1 MRILLGELQKE
12 KKDIEIWTHPLDN
25 EDSGIYGG
33 IVERVFD
40 DGVLI
45 KEKLSKS
52 EFIKKKLGELEY
64 EEIFIPLKEIIR
76 III

>member
-33 IVERVFD
+33 IVERIFD

-45 KEKLSKS
+45 KEDL
-52 EFIKKKLGELEY
+52 KKV
-64 EEIFIPLKEIIR
+64 EEEVFLPFREIIR

>member
-1 MRILLGELQKE
+1 MKELFEELQKG
-12 KKDIEIWTHPLDN
+12 KKNIEVWTHPLDN

-33 IVERVFD
+33 VVERIFD

-45 KEKLSKS
+45 KEDL
-52 EFIKKKLGELEY
+52 KKV
-64 EEIFIPLKEIIR
+64 EEKVFIPFKEIIR

>member
-1 MRILLGELQKE
+1 MKTLFQELKKE

-33 IVERVFD
+33 VVEVVFS

-45 KEKLSKS
+45 KEDL
-52 EFIKKKLGELEY
+52 KKV
-64 EEIFIPLKEIIR
+64 EEKVFIPFREIIR
-76 III
+76 IIV

>member
-1 MRILLGELQKE
+1 MKELFEELQKE
-12 KKDIEIWTHPLDN
+12 KKDIEVWSHPLDN

-33 IVERVFD
+33 VVEVVFS

-45 KEKLSKS
+45 KEDLRK
-52 EFIKKKLGELEY
+52 IK
-64 EEIFIPLKEIIR
+64 EEIFIPFREIIR